1 MKMCFSN
8 FLMIDRGESK
18 VAKYYEKIWSL
29 IYWDFLIYSL

>member
-18 VAKYYEKIWSL
+18 VGKYYEKILSL
-29 IYWDFLIYSL
+29 I

>member
-18 VAKYYEKIWSL
+18 IAKYYEKILSL
-29 IYWDFLIYSL
+29 I